1 MAISLRRRIVLRDI
15 TVSFTALVLVGFLSV
30 NFFGKALDDANRSD
44 YQERLRTII
53 HEYGLMEG
61 ATGQQEAD
69 AVSGA
74 STESV
79 DVDRILLTL
88 QNRYGKAFHKP
99 YIVDSKGSVKL
110 EYPDAGIDRFG
121 ELDALVGIKEG
132 DVLLHGSDGVA
143 IRAYATYYE
152 PWDWYTFFAVP
163 EEERLFSWYAFRN
176 MVLISYTLVIVG
188 LIVIQLIGLGMDF
201 APLSR
206 LMMMLRRFDGESWN
220 LTSDFKLEGASELR
234 GLSAAFNAFISRLR
248 KLIGNVRQ
256 TDHDLADTGTRLASS
271 VREVRTALEAVHAK
285 LEQLRA
291 IVVNQQARS
300 IAEASSTVRAAA
312 AETNALA
319 HEIGVQARVA
329 LEASE
334 RVSGMS
340 ETMAAADAAVSSIG
354 KAISDLV
361 VSARRGRETLVDV
374 DKDVSK
380 VAAMSDRLAEAS
392 RVIADLASRTN
403 LLAMNAAIEAAH
415 AGASGKGFAVVAGE
429 IRNLAES
436 STEESRRI
444 DRDLSAI
451 RESVQRVVIQTG
463 VAGTAF
469 DTVQTVVDRAELDAK
484 RASDAVAA
492 QAEAALSVI
501 DSLGSIR
508 EQTEKLSRTATELG
522 GRSDSAAGQVESL
535 SGESARVVSAVEE
548 TLAASARI
556 AEGANEASRVAE
568 ENKGITEKALLEL
581 AKFEV

>member
-1 MAISLRRRIVLRDI
+1 
-15 TVSFTALVLVGFLSV
+15 
-30 NFFGKALDDANRSD
+30 
-44 YQERLRTII
+44 
-53 HEYGLMEG
+53 
-61 ATGQQEAD
+61 
-69 AVSGA
+69 
-74 STESV
+74 
-79 DVDRILLTL
+79 
-88 QNRYGKAFHKP
+88 
-99 YIVDSKGSVKL
+99 
-110 EYPDAGIDRFG
+110 
-121 ELDALVGIKEG
+121 
-132 DVLLHGSDGVA
+132 
-143 IRAYATYYE
+143 
-152 PWDWYTFFAVP
+152 
-163 EEERLFSWYAFRN
+163 
-176 MVLISYTLVIVG
+176 
-188 LIVIQLIGLGMDF
+188 
-201 APLSR
+201 
-206 LMMMLRRFDGESWN
+206 MLRRFDGESWN
-220 LTSDFKLEGASELR
+220 LTSDFRVEGASELR

-256 TDHDLADTGTRLASS
+256 TDHDLADTGARLASS

-361 VSARRGRETLVDV
+361 VSARRGRETLADV

-444 DRDLSAI
+444 DSDLSAI

-484 RASDAVAA
+484 RAAEAVAA
-492 QAEAALSVI
+492 QADAALSVI

-568 ENKGITEKALLEL
+568 ENKGITEKALHELEQ
-581 AKFEV
+581 FTV

>member
-15 TVSFTALVLVGFLSV
+15 AVSLTALVLVGFLSIT
-30 NFFGKALDDANRSD
+30 FFGKALDDANKAD

-53 HEYGLMEG
+53 HEYELLDADGEQG
-61 ATGQQEAD
+61 ETD

-88 QNRYGKAFHKP
+88 QNRYGQAIRKP

-121 ELDALVGIKEG
+121 VLDALIGVKEG
-132 DVLLHGSDGVA
+132 DVLLRGSDGLA
-143 IRAYATYYE
+143 SRAYVTYYE
-152 PWDWYTFFAVP
+152 SWDWYTFFAVP
-163 EEERLFSWYAFRN
+163 EEERLLSLYAFRN
-176 MVLISYTLVIVG
+176 MVFISYTLVIVG

-206 LMMMLRRFDGESWN
+206 LMAMLRRFDGDSWN

-234 GLSAAFNAFISRLR
+234 GLSASFNAFISRLR
-248 KLIGNVRQ
+248 TLIGNVRQ

-271 VREVRTALEAVHAK
+271 VHEVRAALETVHTK
-285 LEQLRA
+285 LELLRA
-291 IVVNQQARS
+291 IVVDQQERS

-319 HEIGVQARVA
+319 QEIGVQARVA
-329 LEASE
+329 REASE

-361 VSARRGRETLVDV
+361 VSARRGRETLADV

-451 RESVQRVVIQTG
+451 RESVQRVVEQTA

-469 DTVQTVVDRAELDAK
+469 DTVQTVVDRAELDAR
-484 RASDAVAA
+484 RASDAVGA
-492 QAEAALSVI
+492 QAESALSVI
-501 DSLGSIR
+501 DSLSSIQA
-508 EQTEKLSRTATELG
+508 QTERLSRTATELG
-522 GRSDSAAGQVESL
+522 GRSDKAAAQVESL
-535 SGESARVVSAVEE
+535 SDESTRVVSAVEE
-548 TLAASARI
+548 TLAESARI

-568 ENKGITEKALLEL
+568 ENKGITEKALHEL
-581 AKFEV
+581 KQFEV